1 MRRPASPG
9 NRPKQ
14 ASNGSAIRNSD
25 LNMPGKRNSAGNPV
39 STDLLMGVD
48 IGTYSSKGVIC
59 RPDGSVRA
67 EARVEHALSVP
78 RPGYAEHDADAVW
91 WHDFTVI
98 SKELTSALP
107 RGDRV
112 AAVAASAC
120 GPCLLPV
127 DRSGRPLRPGI
138 LYGID
143 ARAGSQ
149 IAELE
154 ARCGVP
160 AILGLSGTRLTS
172 QSVGPKILWL
182 REHEPDVFASTARFL
197 TATSYI
203 VYRLTGEFT
212 VDHHHA
218 SYFAPFFDLR
228 RGQWDLRFA
237 EGLLTPSVL
246 PEIRWSDDTVG
257 HVTPGAAAETGL
269 LAGTPVIAGTT
280 DGLAEAI
287 SVGIIRPG
295 TLMVMY
301 GSTLGLMTLL
311 ERLHRAP
318 NLWLSEGAFAGDYV
332 LAGGLSTAGAI
343 TTWFRKELARELPQD
358 SSAEIGAAHSA
369 LGREAE
375 QSPIGSRGLLMLPYF
390 SGERSPFN
398 DPQARGVVVGL
409 TLRHSRGD
417 VYRSVLEA
425 TALGVRHNLE
435 EMRRSG
441 AVVSRV
447 HAVGGGTASRLWPQI
462 VSDVTGLTQE
472 IPARTTGASYG
483 DAFLAGLS
491 VGLVSERASLLRDW
505 VQIVDRVEPD
515 EGRTARYDDLYR
527 LYRRLYRTTRSVIH
541 DLDRDAHEDRPQE

>member
-1 MRRPASPG
+1 
-9 NRPKQ
+9 
-14 ASNGSAIRNSD
+14 
-25 LNMPGKRNSAGNPV
+25 
-39 STDLLMGVD
+39 LMGVD

-59 RPDGSVRA
+59 RPDGSVVA
-67 EARVEHALSVP
+67 EARVEHALSVTQ
-78 RPGYAEHDADAVW
+78 PGHAEHDADSVW
-91 WHDFTVI
+91 WHDFAAI
-98 SKELTSALP
+98 SKELISALP
-107 RGDRV
+107 RGGRV
-112 AAVAASAC
+112 ASVATSAC

-143 ARAGSQ
+143 ARAGDE

-154 ARCGVP
+154 ARCGVNE
-160 AILGLSGTRLTS
+160 ILRLSGTRLTS
-172 QSVGPKILWL
+172 QSLGPKILWV
-182 REHEPDVFASTARFL
+182 RKHEPDVFAATARFL
-197 TATSYI
+197 TATSYL
-203 VYRLTGEFT
+203 VYRLTGHYM

-228 RGQWDLRFA
+228 RGRWDLRFA

-246 PEIRWSDDTVG
+246 PEIRWSDEIVG
-257 HVTPGAAAETGL
+257 HVTAAAAMETGL

-301 GSTLGLMTLL
+301 GSTLGLMTFL
-311 ERLHRAP
+311 EGPHRAP
-318 NLWLSEGAFAGDYV
+318 NLWLTEGAFAGDYV
-332 LAGGLSTAGAI
+332 LAGGLATAGAI
-343 TTWFRKELARELPQD
+343 TTWFRKEFARELSQD
-358 SSAEIGAAHSA
+358 DSADVRAAHATLS
-369 LGREAE
+369 REAE
-375 QSPIGSRGLLMLPYF
+375 KSPLGASGLLMLPYF

-398 DPQARGVVVGL
+398 DPQARGVVAGL
-409 TLRHSRGD
+409 TLQHSRGD
-417 VYRSVLEA
+417 IYRSILES

-462 VSDVTGLTQE
+462 VSDATGLTQE

-483 DAFLAGLS
+483 DAFLAGLG
-491 VGLVSERASLLRDW
+491 VGLIGDRSALVRDW
-505 VQIVDRVEPD
+505 VQIVDRVQPD
-515 EGRTARYDDLYR
+515 GRAAAHYDRQYR
-527 LYRRLYRTTRSVIH
+527 LYRRLYQATRAVVH
-541 DLDRDAHEDRPQE
+541 ELGLRADASQSQA